1 MIEFRQLGFS
11 YENVPALVNINAE
24 ISPGELVGIIGP
36 SGAGKTTLLRI
47 LLGELQPTQGSIRT
61 TTKEPLAVGY
71 VPQIDSG
78 ERSFPLTIE
87 EMVLLGSASYSR
99 PQPWF
104 DRTEKKY
111 CQAVLRQLGIAE
123 LKEKRL
129 NELSGGQF
137 QRALIAR
144 ALMSRP
150 NLLVLD
156 EPTSGID
163 LKTRRQV
170 LDLLEELRQLGYTIV
185 LTTHDL
191 NWVAAHL
198 PRIVC
203 LNKTIIA
210 DGSPQQVL
218 TSDAVKRTYGA
229 DVEVLIHDGRPV
241 VVDAI
246 EKVSEK

>member
-1 MIEFRQLGFS
+1 MIELRQLGFS
-11 YENVPALVNINAE
+11 YENFPALSNVNTS
-24 ISPGELVGIIGP
+24 ISAGELVGIIGP

-47 LLGELQPTQGSIRT
+47 LLGELQPTQGSLRT
-61 TTKEPLAVGY
+61 TTKEPLAIGY
-71 VPQIDSG
+71 VPQIDAG
-78 ERSFPLTIE
+78 ERSFPLAVE
-87 EMVLLGSASYSR
+87 EMVLLGSASYST

-104 DRTEKKY
+104 DRSEKKY
-111 CQAVLRQLGIAE
+111 CQAILRQLSISE
-123 LKEKRL
+123 LKDKRL

-150 NLLVLD
+150 NLLILD

-163 LKTRRQV
+163 LSTRRQV
-170 LDLLEELRQLGYTIV
+170 LDLLEQLRQIGYTIV

-203 LNKTIIA
+203 LNKTVIA

-218 TSDAVKRTYGA
+218 TSDVVKKTYGA
-229 DVEVLIHDGRPV
+229 NVEVLIHDGRPV

-246 EKVSEK
+246 EKVNEK